1 MNYLRHY
8 VKLMHKAKIRGLP
21 EEPYEQHH
29 VFPRSIY
36 GDNANLVALTLREH
50 LIAHLLL
57 WKLCEKRYGN
67 HHWKTK
73 KMCFAASQMGWK
85 RKCGEIITSKLL
97 TSARKSMSTF
107 LCGENNPAKN
117 DRARIKISR
126 AKLGKPRLD
135 MIGKKYFGADEETIA
150 RGIDKMSASK
160 RGQKIQNYP
169 KSRKSVPCSAEK
181 ANKIKESR
189 LKTKDKYLQMSTL
202 EFEYWLSSI
211 PKYRK
216 DGKKNPNVT
225 RALVYRNID
234 VTKYYKDLE
243 IDS

>member
-1 MNYLRHY
+1 MNYLKQY
-8 VKLMHKAKIRGLP
+8 VKLMNKAKNRGLP

-29 VFPRSIY
+29 IFPRSIY
-36 GDNANLVALTLREH
+36 GDNENLVALTIREH

-57 WKLCEKRYGN
+57 WKLCEKRYGS

-85 RKCGEIITSKLL
+85 RKCGETVSSKLL
-97 TSARKSMSTF
+97 SRARKCMSTF
-107 LCGENNPAKN
+107 LSGENNPAK
-117 DRARIKISR
+117 DERVRIKISR
-126 AKLGKPRLD
+126 AKLGKQRLD
-135 MIGKKYFGADEETIA
+135 MSGKKYFGADEETIA
-150 RGIDKMSASK
+150 RGIKKMASSK
-160 RGQKIQNYP
+160 RGKKIPNYP
-169 KSRKSVPCSAEK
+169 KNRKSSPCSAEK

-189 LKTKDKYLQMSTL
+189 LKTKEKYIQMSAL
-202 EFEYWLSSI
+202 EFEEWLSFI
-211 PKYRK
+211 PKFRK

-234 VTKYYKDLE
+234 VAQYYKDLK